1 MDSFNPY
8 FESRN
13 NKPEP
18 KKEEKPADKK
28 PAPAKKQEKPA
39 AKKDTA
45 PKAPQKA
52 AAEAAKPAQPVQTAK
67 PAAPKAEPKAEKPVE
82 KKPEAPKNNNNNNE
96 KMPLHKSEQK
106 SALERFN
113 NQVKKSDEKKNSAV
127 KQEPKKPENKIADNN
142 KTVKTKLGGNFS
154 SESVKVEQ
162 KMRTVDTRGSYV
174 DIDKYNE
181 STRISHLFPAAE
193 AESAARTIYPRS
205 RSSHRSLLRETSSSI
220 PARRRPRLRSS
231 ADWSLSV
238 QESSSSKFSFPTR
251 SLFPSLLP
259 D

>member
-1 MDSFNPY
+1 MSTKQNQTKSKLSEVAKDLKISNQELSDFISDKFGTVKKPSASITQDELNYILESFSQNNQVDSFNPY

-82 KKPEAPKNNNNNNE
+82 KKPEAPKSNNNNNE
-96 KMPLHKSEQK
+96 KMPLHKSEQR

-127 KQEPKKPENKIADNN
+127 KQEPKKPENRD
-142 KTVKTKLGGNFS
+142 
-154 SESVKVEQ
+154 
-162 KMRTVDTRGSYV
+162 R
-174 DIDKYNE
+174 
-181 STRISHLFPAAE
+181 
-193 AESAARTIYPRS
+193 
-205 RSSHRSLLRETSSSI
+205 
-220 PARRRPRLRSS
+220 
-231 ADWSLSV
+231 
-238 QESSSSKFSFPTR
+238 
-251 SLFPSLLP
+251 
-259 D
+259 